1 MRVLLLLAVGLALTA
16 GAATKVEPWTPLFE
30 GVAFA
35 RGEADDPRL
44 QKVAVVRVD
53 LQAPGV
59 SFLVTPD
66 NGKAPKETT
75 SETTSQF
82 LERNRL
88 QVAIN
93 ANFFDPCCDEGE
105 KDVLG
110 LAVSRGVVVSPA
122 RVTGIGAVALCIT
135 KDNRARF
142 TRTGPAFSTGDVWT
156 AVAGSALV
164 LVGGQKP
171 LLADSAFDR
180 TLHPRTAIGL
190 SADGRY
196 LILLVIDGRRPG
208 HSEGATMDDVAT
220 WLLRFGASEGLNL
233 DGGGS
238 TSLVRADGEK
248 VVPLN
253 RPSGAALGTSENG
266 ERSNGNNLGVFARP
280 LAGKE

>member
-1 MRVLLLLAVGLALTA
+1 MRFLLLLAGSLALTA
-16 GAATKVEPWTPLFE
+16 GAATKVEPWTPLYE

-35 RGEADDPRL
+35 RGESDEPRL
-44 QKVAVVRVD
+44 QKVTAVRVD
-53 LQAPGV
+53 LQAAGIE
-59 SFLVTPD
+59 FLVTPD

-82 LERNRL
+82 LERHHL

-105 KDVLG
+105 KDLLG

-122 RVTGIGAVALCIT
+122 RVTGVGAVALCLT
-135 KDNRARF
+135 KDNHARL
-142 TRTGPAFSTGDVWT
+142 TRTGPAFATDDVWT

-164 LVGGQKP
+164 LVGGKKQV
-171 LLADSAFDR
+171 LADSAFNR
-180 TLHPRTAIGL
+180 TPHPRTAIGL
-190 SADGRY
+190 SGDGRY
-196 LILLVIDGRRPG
+196 LFLLVIDGRRPG
-208 HSEGATMDDVAT
+208 HSEGATMGEVAS

-238 TSLVRADGEK
+238 TSLVRSAGEK
-248 VVPLN
+248 AVPLN
-253 RPSGAALGTSENG
+253 TPSGAALGSSENG

-280 LAGKE
+280 LVGKE